1 MRNYTKHIKPSQTTQ
16 KVAALKYDAQTDSA
30 PVLKAKGVGFIAERI
45 IKIAKEN
52 DIPIKE
58 DPDLVELLMQI
69 DVDKEIPPEL
79 YKVVAEILAFVY
91 HLNHVKNET

>member
-1 MRNYTKHIKPSQTTQ
+1 MKNYTKYIKSSRVIQ
-16 KVAALKYDAQTDSA
+16 KATALKYNSQADSA
-30 PVLKAKGVGFIAERI
+30 PVVKAKGMGVIADRI
-45 IKIAKEN
+45 IEIAKEN
-52 DIPIKE
+52 NVPTKE

-91 HLNHVKNET
+91 RLNNLKSET

>member
-1 MRNYTKHIKPSQTTQ
+1 MKNYTKYIKSSRVTQ
-16 KVAALKYDAQTDSA
+16 RATALKYNSQTDSA
-30 PVLKAKGVGFIAERI
+30 PVVKAKGMGIIADRI
-45 IKIAKEN
+45 IEIAKEN
-52 DIPIKE
+52 NIPIKE

-91 HLNHVKNET
+91 RLNNLKSET

>member
-1 MRNYTKHIKPSQTTQ
+1 MKNYTKYIKSSRVTQ
-16 KVAALKYDAQTDSA
+16 KATALKYNSQTDSA
-30 PVLKAKGVGFIAERI
+30 PVVKAKGMGIIADRI
-45 IKIAKEN
+45 IEIAKEN
-52 DIPIKE
+52 NVPTKE

-91 HLNHVKNET
+91 RLNNLKSET

>member
-1 MRNYTKHIKPSQTTQ
+1 MKNYTKYIKSSRVTQ
-16 KVAALKYDAQTDSA
+16 KATALKYNSQTDSA
-30 PVLKAKGVGFIAERI
+30 PVVKAKGMGIIADRI
-45 IKIAKEN
+45 IEIAKEN
-52 DIPIKE
+52 NVPTRE

-91 HLNHVKNET
+91 RLNNLKSET